1 MPEEYIITF
10 EPMCMNAPTTCFDDV
25 RSIIESEYGCKLE
38 ELFSEFDQKPIASAS
53 LGQVHKAVLR
63 ETGET
68 VAVKVQHKW
77 IKEQV
82 PGDLRMI

>member
-1 MPEEYIITF
+1 MKQ
-10 EPMCMNAPTTCFDDV
+10 V
-25 RSIIESEYGCKLE
+25 VESELGSPIE
-38 ELFSEFDQKPIASAS
+38 QVFSRFDEKPIASAS

-68 VAVKVQHKW
+68 VVVKVQHRF

-82 PGDLRMI
+82 PGDLKYVQIAVDLGHYLFPDFNY